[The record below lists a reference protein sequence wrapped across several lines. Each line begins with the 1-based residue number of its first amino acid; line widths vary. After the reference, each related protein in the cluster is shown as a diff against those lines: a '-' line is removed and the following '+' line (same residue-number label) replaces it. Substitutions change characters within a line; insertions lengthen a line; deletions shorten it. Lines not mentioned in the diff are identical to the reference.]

1 MTEANRKTYIAG
13 NWKMNKS
20 RSEAKELVTA
30 IAEGVKGKQSLP
42 EIMVFPPFT
51 SLDVARTAIGGSPV
65 ALGAQNLD
73 DHDSGAYTGEVS
85 ANMLVDA
92 GCSYV
97 IIGHS
102 ERRQYYGET
111 NQTVPL
117 KVKAALNKGLV
128 PVICVGELLD
138 ERENNLT
145 DPVVKRQ
152 VGAAV
157 QGLSQDELKKII
169 IAYEPVWAIGT
180 GKVCESPEAARV
192 ISVIRASLK
201 QFFEDKD
208 GPNSVPILY
217 GGSMNAKNADELLA
231 QDEID
236 GGLIGGASL
245 KAEDFLSIINSAA
258 KRPRLS
264 AAKA

>member
-1 MTEANRKTYIAG
+1 MTEANRKTIIAG
-13 NWKMNKS
+13 NWKMNKT
-20 RSEAKELVTA
+20 RKEAKELVDG
-30 IAEGVKGKQSLP
+30 IVNGIKGEKELP
-42 EIMVFPPFT
+42 EIVVFPPFT
-51 SLDVARTAIGGSPV
+51 SLDVAVASASGSAVKVGG
-65 ALGAQNLD
+65 QNMD
-73 DHDSGAYTGEVS
+73 EHDSGAYTGEVS
-85 ANMLVDA
+85 AKMLLDVGA
-92 GCSYV
+92 SYV

-111 NQTVPL
+111 NQSVPL
-117 KVKAALNKGLV
+117 KVKAALDSGLV

-157 QGLSQDELKKII
+157 TGLTQDELLKVV

-180 GKVCESPEAARV
+180 GKVCESQEAARV
-192 ISVIRASLK
+192 ISLIRVTLK
-201 QFFEDKD
+201 QFLEDKELS
-208 GPNSVPILY
+208 NRVPILY
-217 GGSMNAKNADELLA
+217 GGSMNAKNADELMA

-245 KAEDFLSIINSAA
+245 KAEDFLSIIGSACD
-258 KRPRLS
+258 RPRLS